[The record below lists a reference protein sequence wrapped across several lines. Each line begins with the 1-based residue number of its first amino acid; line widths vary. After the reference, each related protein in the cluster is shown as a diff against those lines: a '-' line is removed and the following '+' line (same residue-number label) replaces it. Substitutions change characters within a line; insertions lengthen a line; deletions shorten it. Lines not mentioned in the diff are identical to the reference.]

1 MSKMQERQDLLEEV
15 RESVDEAWPLFVD
28 FLKKKQARV
37 TQARRIV
44 LTQVFSRHDH
54 FCADDL
60 ASELSSGPNHVS
72 RGTVYRTLALMEE
85 AGFVRV
91 IRDTDVHAHYEH
103 TFNHPNHEHMI
114 CDRCGE
120 FIEFSDETLAK
131 LIASASKR
139 HDFQE
144 RTHRIVVFGM
154 CEKCRRQAD
163 GTAEQGMTNKE

>member
-1 MSKMQERQDLLEEV
+1 MSKAQERQELPEEIQA
-15 RESVDEAWPLFVD
+15 SVDEAWPLFVD
-28 FLKKKQARV
+28 FLKENQARV

-60 ASELSSGPNHVS
+60 ASELSSGLNHVS

-85 AGFVRV
+85 AGLVRV

-103 TFNHPNHEHMI
+103 TFNHPSHEHMI
-114 CDRCGE
+114 CDQCGE
-120 FIEFSDETLAK
+120 FIEFSDENLAL
-131 LIASASKR
+131 LIASASRR

-144 RTHRIVVFGM
+144 RTHRIVVFGT

-163 GTAEQGMTNKE
+163 GIA

>member
-1 MSKMQERQDLLEEV
+1 MSRPEDIQQLEEEV
-15 RESVDEAWPLFVD
+15 RQSIDEAWPLFVE

-37 TQARRIV
+37 TQARKIV

-60 ASELSSGPNHVS
+60 AAELTSGPNHVS

-103 TFNHPNHEHMI
+103 TFNHPPHEHMI
-114 CDRCGE
+114 CDQCGE
-120 FIEFSDETLAK
+120 FIEFSNDTLSE
-131 LIASASKR
+131 LITQASQQEK
-139 HDFQE
+139 FKE
-144 RTHRIVVFGM
+144 RTHRIVVFGV
-154 CEKCRRQAD
+154 CAKCQ
-163 GTAEQGMTNKE
+163 KK